1 MDNYLP
7 CDVREVTSLENL
19 TAWDSICVIESEPP
33 ILAGIFAEH
42 RSFDKAFD
50 SDVTCF
56 KDPKLAVRIVNAPLG
71 VLDDFDDVRA
81 YARASGKAIARAI
94 KAGGKSVILVLPEAK
109 NTSGRYQYSALQSLL
124 GALHEL
130 YVPIQL
136 REDVPA
142 KKQRI
147 EKLGVY
153 HSDAGYLKGI
163 VTRATQFEKGLYAA
177 RDVGVG
183 DPERMAPPK
192 VVTYVDR
199 LFAKASN
206 IKLTVI
212 SDLDVI
218 EKDFPLFEAV
228 NRAASSVPRHCGRII
243 YLEYAAPKTAKKTV
257 ILVGKGVTYD
267 TGGADI
273 KAGGIMAGMSRDKCG
288 AAFVGGFMKYVSDTA
303 PQHTNVIGV
312 MCMVRNSV
320 GEECYVSDEVITARS
335 GARVRVG
342 NTDAEGRMCMA
353 DALCQMKERALT
365 MPDPH
370 LFTIATLTGHA
381 FLAVGTGYT
390 IVMDNGPAREQGHGN
405 ELKKNGDLIGDPFEV
420 STVQREDFSHHQS
433 KIIGEDV
440 IQANNLPSS
449 RNPRGHQTPAA
460 FIMLASGLD
469 KHGTNSSKP
478 LKYSHLDIA
487 GSAGDYPEMPTGAPL
502 LAMAKTH
509 LI

>member
-1 MDNYLP
+1 MDQYLP
-7 CDVREVTSLENL
+7 CDIIAVNSLEA
-19 TAWDSICVIESEPP
+19 TPTWDTICVIESEPP
-33 ILAGIFAEH
+33 TLSNVFKTH

-50 SDVTCF
+50 SEVTCF
-56 KDPKLAVRIVNAPLG
+56 KEPNQNYRVVYAPLG
-71 VLDDFDDVRA
+71 QLDDFDDVRA
-81 YARASGKAIARAI
+81 YARTSGKAISRAI
-94 KAGGKSVILVLPEAK
+94 RAGAKSIILVLPEAK
-109 NTSGRYQYSALQSLL
+109 NSSGRYQFSALQTLL

-136 REDVPA
+136 REDVPDQ
-142 KKQRI
+142 KQRI

-153 HSDAGYLKGI
+153 HSDASYLKQI
-163 VTRATQFEKGLYAA
+163 IANATSFEKGRFVA
-177 RDVGVG
+177 RDVGGG

-192 VVTYVDR
+192 VHTYIDR
-199 LFAKASN
+199 VFANTN
-206 IKLTVI
+206 IKISVI
-212 SDLDVI
+212 SDLQVFQK
-218 EKDFPLFEAV
+218 EFPLFEAV
-228 NRAASSVPRHCGRII
+228 NRAASAVSRHCGRII
-243 YLEYAAPKTAKKTV
+243 YLEYEAPKTVKKTV

-288 AAFVGGFMKYVSDTA
+288 AAFVGGFMKYVSETA
-303 PQHTNVIGV
+303 PQHTNVIAV

-320 GEECYVSDEVITARS
+320 GEECYVSDEIITARS

-353 DALCQMKERALT
+353 DALCQMKQRALNL
-365 MPDPH
+365 PDPH

-381 FLAVGTGYT
+381 HLAVGTGYSV
-390 IVMDNGPAREQGHGN
+390 VMDNGPAREQGHGN
-405 ELKKNGDLIGDPFEV
+405 ELKKNGDLIGDPFEI
-420 STVQREDFSHHQS
+420 STIQREDFGAHQS
-433 KIIGEDV
+433 KILGEDV

-449 RNPRGHQTPAA
+449 RTPRGHQTPAA
-460 FIMLASGLD
+460 FMMLASGLD
-469 KHGTNSSKP
+469 KHGTNSSNP

-487 GSAGDYPEMPTGAPL
+487 GSAGDHPDTPTGSPL

>member
-7 CDVREVTSLENL
+7 CDVVEINSLENL
-19 TAWDSICVIESEPP
+19 STWDTICVIESVPP
-33 ILAGIFAEH
+33 ILSCVFEEH

-50 SDVTCF
+50 SEVTCF
-56 KDPKLAVRIVNAPLG
+56 KDPKTNIRIVSAPLG
-71 VLDDFDDVRA
+71 ELDDFDDVRV
-81 YARASGKAIARAI
+81 YARASEKAISRAI
-94 KAGGKSVILVLPEAK
+94 KAGGKAVILVLPEAI
-109 NTSGRYQYSALQSLL
+109 NTSGRFQYSALQTIL

-136 REDVPA
+136 REDVPDQ
-142 KKQRI
+142 KQRI

-153 HSDAGYLKGI
+153 HSNAGFLKK
-163 VTRATQFEKGLYAA
+163 VVDDSLQFERGRFAA
-177 RDVGVG
+177 RDIGGG

-192 VVTYVDR
+192 VATYVEN
-199 LFAKASN
+199 LFAKTN
-206 IKLTVI
+206 IKLTII
-212 SDLDVI
+212 SDLAVI
-218 EKDFPLFEAV
+218 QKDFPLFEAV
-228 NRAASSVPRHCGRII
+228 NRAASSVARHNGRII
-243 YLEYAAPKTAKKTV
+243 YLEYEAPQNAKKTV
-257 ILVGKGVTYD
+257 ILVGKGVCYD

-288 AAFVGGFMKYVSDTA
+288 AAFVGGFMKYVSETA

-320 GEECYVSDEVITARS
+320 GEECYVADEVVTARS

-353 DALCQMKERALT
+353 DALCEMKQRALS
-365 MPDPH
+365 MPDSH

-381 FLAVGTGYT
+381 HLAVGVGYS

-405 ELKKNGDLIGDPFEV
+405 ELKKNGDLIGDPFEI
-420 STVQREDFSHHQS
+420 STLQREDFSAHQS
-433 KIIGEDV
+433 KILGEDV

-449 RNPRGHQTPAA
+449 RTPRGHQTPAA
-460 FIMLASGLD
+460 FMMLASGLD
-469 KHGTNSSKP
+469 KHGTNSSNP

-487 GSAGDYPEMPTGAPL
+487 GSAGDHPDTPTGSPL
-502 LAMAKTH
+502 LAIAKTH